1 MNKSDTDYII
11 LKIIRDNPRITQ
23 RQLAKELGVSL
34 GRTNYV
40 LRALKDKGWIKLSNF
55 KRSDNKIGYLYNIT
69 PQGMVEQSI
78 LAKNFLAR
86 KSEEYNKL
94 KEEIEML
101 KNEL

>member
-1 MNKSDTDYII
+1 MHRSDSHYRI
-11 LKIIRDNPRITQ
+11 LKIIRDNPEVTQ
-23 RQLAKELGVSL
+23 RQLAEELGVSL
-34 GRTNYV
+34 GRTNYLV
-40 LRALKDKGWIKLSNF
+40 RALKEKGLIKLSNF

-69 PQGMVEQSI
+69 PKGIIEQSI

>member
-94 KEEIEML
+94 KEEIEIL
-101 KNEL
+101 P

>member
-1 MNKSDTDYII
+1 
-11 LKIIRDNPRITQ
+11 
-23 RQLAKELGVSL
+23 
-34 GRTNYV
+34 NYV
-40 LRALKDKGWIKLSNF
+40 LRALKEKGWIKLSNF
-55 KRSDNKIGYLYNIT
+55 KRSDNKVGYLYNIT
-69 PQGMVEQSI
+69 PQGMVHQSI